1 MNNGNSTQASAPGLG
16 FTGVLTLIFV
26 VLKLTNVIQWS
37 WVWVLSPLWISFLAG
52 VLIILV
58 FFLIWLAAGR
68 K

>member
-1 MNNGNSTQASAPGLG
+1 MNDGNNWQTDN
-16 FTGVLTLIFV
+16 FNYVGVLTLLFV

-52 VLIILV
+52 FFIILV
-58 FFLIWLAAGR
+58 FFITYLVVGR

>member
-1 MNNGNSTQASAPGLG
+1 MNNGNSTQASTSGVSYV
-16 FTGVLTLIFV
+16 GVLTLIFV

-52 VLIILV
+52 FFIILV
-58 FFLIWLAAGR
+58 FFITYLVVGR